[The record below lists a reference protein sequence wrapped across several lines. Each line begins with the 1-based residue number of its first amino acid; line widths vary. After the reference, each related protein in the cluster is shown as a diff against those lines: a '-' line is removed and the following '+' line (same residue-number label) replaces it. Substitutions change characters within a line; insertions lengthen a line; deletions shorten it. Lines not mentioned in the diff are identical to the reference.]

1 MNRMKMGRRWLDG
14 AGRAMAIT
22 GAVGIIGLAAAL
34 TATTVLAWT
43 PSDYSISTSTYTSS
57 GGPGT
62 SSQQAAPG
70 QYIYDTAVVTS
81 TFEYVQSGTLD
92 FYLYQGALPTN
103 CANFDYSGTGALET
117 YAVPVADTDTG
128 DNSGALTES
137 LSSLNTTTPNTGY
150 QIPADATEGQSYYW
164 VAVYNDG
171 QETLQQNSGC
181 NSEPVTVQVPLSVT
195 TTPSPSST
203 AVGNTVGD
211 SATVSGFPAY
221 SGASGSVTFS
231 LYYGDSCS
239 GSPVFTSAAIPLS
252 SGGTAATAP
261 GGTTVSAV
269 GEYEWMASVTVN
281 PVGGSPIY
289 LSSTCGS
296 EAIWATKYGPTI
308 STDQVTPI
316 TTSQNNTIS
325 DTAVLSN
332 FYASPY
338 VSNDGTIKFSFF
350 GPAASDS
357 DNQCVCPFSAHQDFQ
372 TSGTEPV
379 TDVDGQYQATFTQSL
394 SYPLVPGDYYW
405 EALYSGNA
413 DNNAAYAGCGEQTV
427 VVPSTPAVSTT
438 PSSGGAIGDTL
449 TDTAIITPVITPT
462 DPIDPTPGPVTNGTP
477 DSVHFELFL
486 NDPTC
491 SVAADMT
498 NDFGSF
504 YATPTVNS
512 DGSETYTI
520 AVLPGYGYT
529 TITSGT
535 YYWDAIFTG
544 DSFNNSVSLC
554 GEPVS
559 VTAGTGG
566 GVLAASTTTP
576 ITGADIFGPGLVGA
590 IAMLLGGMLLVAGRR
605 VLRIK
610 AR

>member
-1 MNRMKMGRRWLDG
+1 MGRRWLEHV
-14 AGRAMAIT
+14 GRTMAIT
-22 GAVGIIGLAAAL
+22 GALGIVGLGAAL

-43 PSDYSISTSTYTSS
+43 PSDYSVSTTTYTSS
-57 GGPGT
+57 GGTGT
-62 SSQQAAPG
+62 SSLQAEPG

-103 CANFDYSGTGALET
+103 CANFEYSGTGALEA

-128 DNSGALTES
+128 DNSGPLTED
-137 LSSLNTTTPNTGY
+137 LSSLNTATPNTGY

-181 NSEPVTVQVPLSVT
+181 NTEPVTVQVPLSVT

-203 AVGNTVGD
+203 AVGNPVGD
-211 SATVSGFPAY
+211 SASVSGFSAY
-221 SGASGSVTFS
+221 TGASGSVIFT

-239 GSPVFTSAAIPLS
+239 GTPAFTSAAIPLS
-252 SGGTAATAP
+252 SAGTAATAP
-261 GGTTVSAV
+261 GGPTPSVA
-269 GEYEWMASVTVN
+269 GEWEWMASVTVN

-289 LSSTCGS
+289 LNSTCGS
-296 EAIWATKYGPTI
+296 EALWVTKSGPTI

-316 TTSQNNTIS
+316 TTSQHNTIG
-325 DTAVLSN
+325 DTAILTN

-338 VSNDGTIKFSFF
+338 VTNDGSVEFAFF

-357 DNQCVCPFSAHQDFQ
+357 DDQCICPCNTVNDFI
-372 TSGTEPV
+372 TSGTEAV
-379 TDVDGQYQATFTQSL
+379 SDVDGQYEATFSDSL
-394 SYPLVPGDYYW
+394 SHPLTPGDYYW
-405 EALYSGNA
+405 IAYYSGNT
-413 DNNAAYAGCGEQTV
+413 DNNSAYAGCGEQTV
-427 VVPSTPAVSTT
+427 VVPSTPNVSTT

-449 TDTAIITPVITPT
+449 TDTAIVTPVITPT
-462 DPIDPTPGPVTNGTP
+462 DPSDPTAGPVTNGTP
-477 DSVHFELFL
+477 DSVQFELFL

-504 YATPTVNS
+504 YATPTVNA
-512 DGSETYTI
+512 DGSETFTI
-520 AVLPGYGYT
+520 SVLPGYGYKT
-529 TITSGT
+529 VSSGT

-576 ITGADIFGPGLVGA
+576 ITGADLFGPGLVGA
-590 IAMLLGGMLLVAGRR
+590 IAMLVGGMLLVAGRR
-605 VLRIK
+605 VIGVKPR
-610 AR
+610 